1 MFNGRSHNHI
11 TAVCAWHGAAYQND
25 FFGFAHLHHLK
36 ILHSHA
42 SITHVSGH
50 TLVLP
55 NAPRRGTIAD
65 RADATVR
72 FRSVRR
78 ALPREVEL
86 FHHALETFAFRAANH
101 IDEVAGLKLRN
112 AQVDVALKI
121 VLQAK
126 FAHESLRFDSG
137 LLEFTDQCPR
147 HARFLLHPEPDLH
160 RRITLILF
168 GQTAQQ
174 DIIAGSDHGHR
185 TQSTL
190 LVVQAGHTN
199 LLS

>member
-1 MFNGRSHNHI
+1 MRFR
-11 TAVCAWHGAAYQND
+11 
-25 FFGFAHLHHLK
+25 
-36 ILHSHA
+36 
-42 SITHVSGH
+42 
-50 TLVLP
+50 
-55 NAPRRGTIAD
+55 
-65 RADATVR
+65 TVR
-72 FRSVRR
+72 RS
-78 ALPREVEL
+78 LPREVML
-86 FHHALETFAFRAANH
+86 LHHALKTFAFRAANH
-101 IDEVAGLKLRN
+101 IDEIARLKLRN
-112 AQVDVALKI
+112 AQVDVALGKI
-121 VLQAK
+121 ASQAK

-137 LLEFTDQCPR
+137 LLEFTDQCLR

-199 LLS
+199 LLSYKSDAHDHSIANISEAPPLKF